1 MGTLSCWTRT
11 VEGIGDRALAASKE
25 GVVMDFLDPNGKQ
38 RVVLTHT
45 GLRLFDANERSICDA
60 P

>member
-1 MGTLSCWTRT
+1 
-11 VEGIGDRALAASKE
+11 
-25 GVVMDFLDPNGKQ
+25 MDFLDPNGKQ